1 MQDYHEPQP
10 GDLRVW
16 RMCDITDLNGT
27 VMLIT
32 DIYEKQDV
40 RWAKVIF
47 NGAMTTFTYQT
58 LLLETRPV

>member
-1 MQDYHEPQP
+1 
-10 GDLRVW
+10 
-16 RMCDITDLNGT
+16 MCDIIDLNGT

-32 DIYEKQDV
+32 DIYEKQGV

-58 LLLETRPV
+58 LMLETRPV